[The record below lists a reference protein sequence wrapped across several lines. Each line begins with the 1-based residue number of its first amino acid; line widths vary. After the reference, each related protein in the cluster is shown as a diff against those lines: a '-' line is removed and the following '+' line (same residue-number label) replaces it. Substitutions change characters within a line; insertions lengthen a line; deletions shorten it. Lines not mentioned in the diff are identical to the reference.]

1 MSIKKSDVIIR
12 NEVIAKFSEIL
23 NSIEITFSSHCQ
35 NCSRLSWGNITNV
48 KSGFWDIQISAKHQY
63 WNKNTFISAFKSL
76 LEDIYNQSI
85 NANNL
90 LISIQNAFLLLSK
103 IRNTKHE
110 QRNGVYTNTSQK
122 AWALVK
128 EMYGLGYFKNV
139 ISGIYL
145 NDSINAV
152 KNDIKTN
159 NIIEANDVL
168 TYFNQLC
175 DNYYNWRDS
184 RKNETIKTWFC
195 YDRCHGSC
203 HSRSRR

>member
-1 MSIKKSDVIIR
+1 MSIKKFDVIIR

-23 NSIEITFSSHCQ
+23 NSIEITFSSHCR
-35 NCSRLSWGNITNV
+35 NCSKSSKGNITNV
-48 KSGFWDIQISAKHQY
+48 KSGFSRIQISAQHQY
-63 WNKNTFISAFKSL
+63 WNKDTFMSAFKSL

-110 QRNGVYTNTSQK
+110 RRREG
-122 AWALVK
+122 ALVETK
-128 EMYGLGYFKNV
+128 YGLGYFTNT

-145 NDSINAV
+145 NNSVKAV

-168 TYFNQLC
+168 AYFNQLC
-175 DNYYNWRDS
+175 DNYYNWRDG
-184 RKNETIKTWFC
+184 RANETIKTWFC
-195 YDRCHGSC
+195 HSSCHSSC